1 MLRTTGQHT
10 CLKRRHGGAQLAD
23 FGISRALMSE
33 DFANLKT
40 SSNNV
45 QGTLR
50 WMAIEQFSDTTPGAR
65 EQYSFATDIWSFGM
79 TIYVR
84 PARFCKP
91 PPPRLREAPD
101 LIYVRTY
108 VRTYQPTGSPDRK
121 YTIRA
126 PQVGTARYAR
136 YHELQ
141 VTSSA
146 GRAFARSRRGGAVVG
161 VMSVMLACRPEV
173 QADDH
178 GSSRATARRMCLGA
192 SRGGFSPGPPGPG
205 QRTVVPTRQLQHLGH
220 CAGAG
225 AGDYGHSAT
234 PRHAGPSSLSRLVR
248 GSPAGERT
256 RTEATRLDLTSIDE
270 NNRNRP
276 DLQKTDLRMPGP
288 RRAAESWRL
297 VKYEARR
304 HTPHWQE
311 PQRRPGAD
319 HGLAGHQPRL
329 G

>member
-1 MLRTTGQHT
+1 M
-10 CLKRRHGGAQLAD
+10 C
-23 FGISRALMSE
+23 
-33 DFANLKT
+33 
-40 SSNNV
+40 
-45 QGTLR
+45 
-50 WMAIEQFSDTTPGAR
+50 
-65 EQYSFATDIWSFGM
+65 
-79 TIYVR
+79 
-84 PARFCKP
+84 
-91 PPPRLREAPD
+91 
-101 LIYVRTY
+101 VRTY
-108 VRTYQPTGSPDRK
+108 VLTNPQEVLTGNIPFEHLRLEPLVLRASMNCRSPHQPDEP
-121 YTIRA
+121 
-126 PQVGTARYAR
+126 
-136 YHELQ
+136 L
-141 VTSSA
+141 
-146 GRAFARSRRGGAVVG
+146 
-161 VMSVMLACRPEV
+161 LAAAEEV
-173 QADDH
+173 QLWALCRSCWHVDPK
-178 GSSRATARRMCLGA
+178 RRPTIMALQEQLQDVCA
-192 SRGGFSPGPPGPG
+192 SAQAGGFSPGPPGPG

-220 CAGAG
+220 CTGRG
-225 AGDYGHSAT
+225 DRDYGHSAT
-234 PRHAGPSSLSRLVR
+234 PHRAGPSSLSRLVR